1 MKIKRRSKILLFLNF
16 TKNQNYAIL
25 KIVLFRTKL
34 KISKR
39 IDIYAKIRRI
49 FNNKVKTIT

>member
-16 TKNQNYAIL
+16 TKNKNYTIL

>member
-1 MKIKRRSKILLFLNF
+1 MKIKRRNKILLFLNF
-16 TKNQNYAIL
+16 TKNKNYAIL

-39 IDIYAKIRRI
+39 IDIYAKIRWI
-49 FNNKVKTIT
+49 SDNKIKTIT